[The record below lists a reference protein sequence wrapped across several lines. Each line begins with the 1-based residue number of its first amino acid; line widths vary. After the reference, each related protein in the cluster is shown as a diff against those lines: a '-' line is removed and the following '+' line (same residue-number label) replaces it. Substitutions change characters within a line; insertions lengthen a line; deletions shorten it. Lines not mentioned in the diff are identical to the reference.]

1 MDVGRGRDMSG
12 RSGGVPTRGRR
23 HDQNMSPSSLLE
35 AFPAVIARL
44 HAAMAK
50 VANGDISDIK
60 ALYAHSD
67 DATSFYGWGGYE
79 KGWDAVAKRW
89 DWAGQQFKGGSVSYH
104 NVTTVTTAE
113 LAYTTDIE
121 TFKVRVDG
129 AHQATQW
136 SNRVTHI
143 FRPENGEW
151 RLVHRHANRLE
162 EQFLPSIRLKSVRG
176 G

>member
-1 MDVGRGRDMSG
+1 MDAQSQ
-12 RSGGVPTRGRR
+12 P
-23 HDQNMSPSSLLE
+23 L
-35 AFPAVIARL
+35 AAAIARL
-44 HAAMAK
+44 HVAMAK
-50 VANGDISDIK
+50 VANGDISAIK

-89 DWAGQQFKGGSVSYH
+89 DWAGRQFKGGTVSYR
-104 NVTTVTTAE
+104 NVTIVAGAD

-121 TFKVRVDG
+121 TFQVRMDG
-129 AHQATQW
+129 MDQPTQW

-143 FRPENGEW
+143 FRLEDGEW

-162 EQFLPSIRLKSVRG
+162 DQFQPSTRLK
-176 G
+176 